1 MPLTIA
7 AGGITGRFAPKID
20 SLPTGDREEKVDA
33 SAKERNA
40 ERPKGL
46 KVMTKEELIEASY
59 RIAGGYISNLTYEQ
73 LTRLMTI
80 TQFVTDLCLREIED
94 RGELAWAPGVDGG
107 MIPIVPYNSDVMVE
121 TVLNRPLPA
130 GVVKL

>member
-1 MPLTIA
+1 
-7 AGGITGRFAPKID
+7 
-20 SLPTGDREEKVDA
+20 V

-59 RIAGGYISNLTYEQ
+59 GIAGGNVGDLIYEQ

-94 RGELAWAPGVDGG
+94 RGELALGAE
-107 MIPIVPYNSDVMVE
+107 S
-121 TVLNRPLPA
+121 
-130 GVVKL
+130 